1 MQAEILKFTKIKQ
14 RFEKSYALIA
24 RNMQE
29 IIKKGALGAV
39 NSLKVTEHVS
49 RVLYALTQQSSIFT
63 ARYRTVQALRLCH
76 HESDGQSA
84 DKIGDQGV
92 ASDRV
97 YSEPMLP

>member
-1 MQAEILKFTKIKQ
+1 MLAP
-14 RFEKSYALIA
+14 
-24 RNMQE
+24 
-29 IIKKGALGAV
+29 IKKEWRKKRRFYK
-39 NSLKVTEHVS
+39 KVTELVS